1 MSENLIPTPSGRR
14 AAATWV
20 TATGVMLLL
29 AAATLFLAVRWAE
42 IPDGAKLGALGLITA
57 GALLAGRAMRPTLP
71 ATGDVVFHLGALLL
85 PLDLA
90 AAAVRAGIDWRWFLL
105 SEGVVNALVFAVL
118 AVATGSIVL
127 RSSAWLAVP
136 VAAAGVAA
144 VTPLPAALAL
154 AVVALGTFAWCELW
168 VPVPVPVPRVRA
180 AALGWA
186 GLAATAPVLGA
197 AAALLAGADGFRVGI
212 GTLTDL
218 GLAGRPFALAALP
231 VAVLSA
237 VVLGVEA
244 DRRHDLRLAFAT
256 LVAILVG
263 AGTAFTGSHVGPGV
277 GFVAIAGAFAT
288 LELAALMVEGDRFW
302 SEPLRRVAVIAELL
316 AGPAAVLSAL
326 ALAYAPF
333 LPGGPAPAFHSFIA
347 DRSAAAALALLAL
360 GWLTA
365 DLRGVAARG
374 VPLLQSLARGSGRA
388 DFTGLVVAPTLA
400 AVLVG
405 GGSSM
410 AFAVALLACAV
421 VTIAVGRAGAVPI
434 AAVLVPFAA
443 VCAAGTPLVAVV
455 IGVGGAIGLAW
466 CAARDDVERARLTGV
481 SATVTLLIAGGVAGA
496 TWSVAWATAVTTI
509 ALWALAELLD
519 RRRDRAGFVARV
531 GAALP
536 VYVAVSALGP
546 AAMLGTIA
554 AATALSTLDA
564 VRLSRPLLLLA
575 PAVLVQIAIYDTA
588 TALGLSSANTGLAL
602 CVAAF
607 GWAALA
613 VRAPVKWRLPCAVA
627 AAMGVGLG
635 LGLAATDPGTFA
647 SAVMISGAG
656 ALFAGVI
663 TERPLLAH
671 IGAAIT
677 TLGLF
682 GHLRLAGLD
691 TSEWYLT
698 PVGVQLLFAGWQV
711 RRTERVSS
719 WVAYAPAIVLLGGV
733 AFVERV
739 AGGPAGHALYAG
751 GVGAAA
757 VTVGGWRRLSAPLVV
772 GTGLLVAVSV
782 HESLSSLAGVA
793 TWMWFALGGAVL
805 VAIGVALE
813 RHDQGPVEVGRR
825 LVEVL
830 GEHFG

>member
-29 AAATLFLAVRWAE
+29 AAATLFVAVRWAE
-42 IPDGAKLGALGLITA
+42 IPDGAKLGALGLITV

-90 AAAVRAGIDWRWFLL
+90 AAAVRAGVDWRWFLL
-105 SEGVVNALVFAVL
+105 SEGVVNAVVFAVL

-144 VTPLPAALAL
+144 LTPVPAALVL
-154 AVVALGTFAWCELW
+154 AVVAVAGFALAELQV
-168 VPVPVPVPRVRA
+168 VPARRARA

-186 GLAATAPVLGA
+186 GLAATAPLLGS
-197 AAALLAGADGFRVGI
+197 AAALLEGADGFRVGI
-212 GTLTDL
+212 GTLDDL
-218 GLAGRPFALAALP
+218 GLAGRAFALAALP
-231 VAVLSA
+231 VALLSA
-237 VVLGVEA
+237 VVLGIEA
-244 DRRHDLRLAFAT
+244 DRRRDLRLAFAT

-263 AGTAFTGSHVGPGV
+263 AGTAVTGSHVGPGV
-277 GFVAIAGAFAT
+277 GLVAIAGAFAT
-288 LELAALMVEGDRFW
+288 LELAALMVAGDRFW
-302 SEPLRRVAVIAELL
+302 SAPLRRVAVAAEFL
-316 AGPAAVLSAL
+316 AAPAAVLSASAL
-326 ALAYAPF
+326 ALAPF
-333 LPGGPAPAFHSFIA
+333 LPDGPAPGFGSFIA
-347 DRSAAAALALLAL
+347 DRSAGAALALLAL

-365 DLRGVAARG
+365 DVRGVASHG
-374 VPLLQSLARGSGRA
+374 VPLLRSLARGSGRG

-410 AFAVALLACAV
+410 ALAVALLVCAIA
-421 VTIAVGRAGAVPI
+421 TIAAGRAGSLPI

-443 VCAAGTPLVAVV
+443 VCAAGSPLAAVLV
-455 IGVGGAIGLAW
+455 GLGGAIGLAW
-466 CAARDDVERARLTGV
+466 CARRDDVARARLTGV
-481 SATVTLLIAGGVAGA
+481 SATTTLLVAGVVA
-496 TWSVAWATAVTTI
+496 GSTWSVAWVTAATTI

-519 RRRDRAGFVARV
+519 RRRAGAGFVARV
-531 GAALP
+531 AAALP
-536 VYVAVSALGP
+536 VYVAITMLEP
-546 AAMLGTIA
+546 AAMLGTVVV
-554 AATALSTLDA
+554 ATLRSTLDA
-564 VRLSRPLLLLA
+564 VRLSRPPMLLA
-575 PAVLVQIAIYDTA
+575 PALLVQIAIYDSA
-588 TALGLSSANTGLAL
+588 TLLGLSAANTGLVL

-607 GWAALA
+607 LWAALT
-613 VRAPVKWRLPCAVA
+613 VSAPVEWKLPGA
-627 AAMGVGLG
+627 AASAMGVALG
-635 LGLAATDPGTFA
+635 LGLASTDPATLA
-647 SAVMISGAG
+647 SAVMIVGAG
-656 ALFAGVI
+656 LLFAGLI
-663 TERPLLAH
+663 TDRAALAH
-671 IGAAIT
+671 AGGAIT

-691 TSEWYLT
+691 VSEWYLT
-698 PVGVQLLFAGWQV
+698 PVGVQLLFAGWQL
-711 RRTERVSS
+711 RRAQRVSS

-739 AGGPAGHALYAG
+739 AGGAAGHALYAG

-757 VTVGGWRRLSAPLVV
+757 VAVGGWRRLSAPLVV

-793 TWMWFALGGAVL
+793 TWMWFAIGGAAL
-805 VAIGVALE
+805 VAVGVALE
-813 RHDQGPVEVGRR
+813 RHDQGPVEAGRR